1 MSRVK
6 LPVAAV
12 LAGSLLLGPAPLL
25 AARGAAGMNLI
36 NNTGQAIS
44 NLYIRRTGTTSWQ
57 PLSVSP
63 AKPAKGARASSPF
76 NDPDCAFDVKVTLED
91 SHEAVWPGV
100 NLCEVKSLTLN
111 RNEAGV
117 TWVDYD

>member
-1 MSRVK
+1 MTRALRILVLSS
-6 LPVAAV
+6 LMVATPS
-12 LAGSLLLGPAPLL
+12 LAG
-25 AARGAAGMNLI
+25 RGAAGMNLV

-57 PLSVSP
+57 PLPASP
-63 AKPAKGARASSPF
+63 AKPAKGAKAVSPF
-76 NDPDCAFDVKVTLED
+76 ADPDCAFDLKVTLED
-91 SHEAVWPGV
+91 SKEAVWGGV

-111 RNEAGV
+111 RSEAGV

>member
-1 MSRVK
+1 MTR
-6 LPVAAV
+6 L
-12 LAGSLLLGPAPLL
+12 LRLLLMTALAAAPAPLL
-25 AARGAAGMNLI
+25 AGRGASGLNLV
-36 NNTGQAIS
+36 NNTGQTIF

-57 PLSVSP
+57 PLAATPS
-63 AKPAKGARASSPF
+63 KPAKGMKATSPF
-76 NDPDCAFDVKVTLED
+76 ADLDCAFDLKVTLED
-91 SHEAVWPGV
+91 KSEPVWGGV